1 LLVVNPRV
9 SVGGFST
16 VSPTV
21 VVAVELP
28 LAPVIVMF
36 EAPAA
41 AVLATVRVAV
51 ALAPGL
57 TLAGLKLRVTPAGV
71 LAVRFTVPLNP
82 PVALT
87 ATVKAADF
95 PGNRD
100 SDAAEV
106 VKVNPA
112 GVVTEPEPGQ
122 PFTSRFASTDPR
134 PVARL

>member
-1 LLVVNPRV
+1 MLAVNPRL
-9 SVGGFST
+9 SVAGRST

-21 VVAVELP
+21 VVAVVLP

-41 AVLATVRVAV
+41 AVFATVRVAV
-51 ALAPGL
+51 VLAPAL
-57 TLAGLKLRVTPAGV
+57 TLAGVKLRVTPAGV

-82 PVALT
+82 LVALT
-87 ATVKAADF
+87 ATVKVVDF
-95 PGNRD
+95 PCNKD
-100 SDAAEV
+100 FDAAEALRL
-106 VKVNPA
+106 NPA
-112 GVVTEPEPGQ
+112 GVVTVPEPGQ